1 MLDSEH
7 PWGRPIR
14 PFLPK
19 GISAVVASTAWQVD
33 AYYRVRE
40 EIFSAEQALFSGSD
54 RDEHDEGAI
63 PIVALAQI
71 AGVDQDVVGVVRIY
85 SPEPGVYFGGRLGV
99 SFSHRRIG
107 AIGTALITC
116 AVSQAHA
123 RGCERFYATVQEK
136 NVKYFERHAFFVRGE
151 VDVCGRPH
159 ALMEAQLSA
168 YPASLATGPIVAS
181 QTGHRAA

>member
-1 MLDSEH
+1 VLDVQH

-19 GISAVVASTAWQVD
+19 GISAVVARSNWEVE
-33 AYYRVRE
+33 AYYRVRC
-40 EIFSAEQALFSGSD
+40 EIFSAEQGLFSETD
-54 RDEHDEGAI
+54 RDEKDEYAI

-85 SPEPGVYFGGRLGV
+85 SPEPGVFYGGRLGV

-123 RGCERFYATVQEK
+123 RGCERFFATVQEK
-136 NVKYFERHAFFVRGE
+136 NVKYFERHAFFVLGS

-168 YPASLATGPIVAS
+168 YPPSLAQRPVQAT